1 MCPGNV
7 VACESGIWCGDGAVE
22 EEFDRFDGSR
32 FGARVARVADAIA
45 TDGDACAVGIS
56 FLWAYFTHDSCVRD
70 VVPAVQRDVMVADRF
85 EGIGAVDSF
94 FGGIGRVGSN
104 ALAEAAEFVCVG
116 FIPGFFVGRVSSQ
129 LSMLQH
135 SSCFGVQDWR
145 CHWGVVVASVVLI
158 VSLFGKEG
166 VIVACTP

>member
-1 MCPGNV
+1 M
-7 VACESGIWCGDGAVE
+7 
-22 EEFDRFDGSR
+22 
-32 FGARVARVADAIA
+32 
-45 TDGDACAVGIS
+45 
-56 FLWAYFTHDSCVRD
+56 WAYFTHDSGVRD
-70 VVPAVQRDVMVADRF
+70 VISAVQRDVVVADRF
-85 EGIGAVDSF
+85 EGIGAVNSF
-94 FGGIGRVGSN
+94 VAGIGRVGPN

-116 FIPGFFVGRVSSQ
+116 FVPGFFVGRVSSQ

-145 CHWGVVVASVVLI
+145 CDWGVVVASVVLV